1 MTPYTALPFGW
12 HLMSVSRIPDGCL
25 NIQLMWG
32 DSTHYSV
39 IWHTV
44 DIITVDAWTDES
56 ASTAIDP
63 IVVMLAMLIASE
75 RHVSPDYSKRPL
87 HPGSG
92 S

>member
-1 MTPYTALPFGW
+1 MMPTPLPFGW
-12 HLMSVSRIPDGCL
+12 HLMSIGRIPDGCL

-32 DSTHYSV
+32 DSTTYSV

-44 DIITVDAWTDES
+44 DIITVDAYTDEAYS
-56 ASTAIDP
+56 EAIDP
-63 IVVMLAMLIASE
+63 VVVMLAMMIAAE
-75 RHVSPDYSKRPL
+75 RHLSPDYTKRPL

>member
-1 MTPYTALPFGW
+1 MTPYTPLPFGW
-12 HLMSVSRIPDGCL
+12 HLMSVSRMPDGCL
-25 NIQLMWG
+25 NIQLMYG
-32 DSTHYSV
+32 DLTHYSV

-56 ASTAIDP
+56 ASELIDP
-63 IVVMLAMLIASE
+63 VVVMLAMMIAAE
-75 RHVSPDYSKRPL
+75 RHLTPDYTKRPL